1 MVAFSPFETGCS
13 TKGKGKFFPRQ
24 STCWKCLGGKQIPP
38 LSAYMRTIIRDE
50 YAAFNLEKSTSMDCK
65 ASKHSWNLFLQFLE
79 YLQVVDA
86 QAHMCCFCTPY
97 LGWCD
102 VYVHVASHFLKAQS
116 NNRTF
121 AQKRNP
127 KQFHRE
133 DTTLM
138 LENVTHHLL
147 GCLKENNPKK
157 TVWINYNYTINS
169 WALNFWTKKKGKRC
183 ITCNRNSN
191 FSKRFIPFGSLKA
204 LLNSLATFLCS
215 SARRCK

>member
-1 MVAFSPFETGCS
+1 
-13 TKGKGKFFPRQ
+13 
-24 STCWKCLGGKQIPP
+24 
-38 LSAYMRTIIRDE
+38 
-50 YAAFNLEKSTSMDCK
+50 
-65 ASKHSWNLFLQFLE
+65 
-79 YLQVVDA
+79 
-86 QAHMCCFCTPY
+86 MCCFCMPY
-97 LGWCD
+97 LGWWD
-102 VYVHVASHFLKAQS
+102 VYVNVASHFLKAQS

-169 WALNFWTKKKGKRC
+169 WALNFWTKKKEKGVSHAIGIQISQK
-183 ITCNRNSN
+183 
-191 FSKRFIPFGSLKA
+191 GSS
-204 LLNSLATFLCS
+204 LLGHWKLCWTAWRLFCA
-215 SARRCK
+215 ARRGVASNIHSGEVSRCFHGKSREWKLVSKWMGYTFHGKIPLESPI